1 MAFNNTISFPS
12 YIRVSFKALLLQP
25 CDHSAEKNQP
35 VYITAV
41 SASVDILLQGLP
53 SIMGFSN
60 VLKELEDCLLKPLL
74 TRDGD
79 DGIPVSAA
87 K

>member
-1 MAFNNTISFPS
+1 MTECFLSVAIGTFPHKYMAFNNTISFSS
-12 YIRVSFKALLLQP
+12 YIRVSFKALFLQP

-41 SASVDILLQGLP
+41 SVSVDILLQGLP

-60 VLKELEDCLLKPLL
+60 VLPCSVD
-74 TRDGD
+74 
-79 DGIPVSAA
+79 
-87 K
+87 